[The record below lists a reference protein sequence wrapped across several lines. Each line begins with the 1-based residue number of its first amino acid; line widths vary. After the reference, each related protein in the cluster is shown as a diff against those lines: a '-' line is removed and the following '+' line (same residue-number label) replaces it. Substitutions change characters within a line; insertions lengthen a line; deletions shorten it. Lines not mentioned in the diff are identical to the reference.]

1 MQIEWRIAP
10 SILAAAALWAGGA
23 SAQAQ
28 APAAGA
34 AAPAPA
40 AAPAAP
46 AAPAPAAQQAPAA
59 ASQEGVS
66 AWRVDCGGDG
76 KVLECRAFQQ
86 LLTREN
92 QLVAQVVARLGADK
106 QPQLAMQLPLG
117 ISVSEPVVVKV
128 DNGKEEKFSLQT
140 CTNTGCFITTPLKDP
155 LLASMRTGTQLKL
168 ALQDT
173 NKRTLNID
181 VPLLGFALAFDKA
194 TK

>member
-1 MQIEWRIAP
+1 MQIEWRIA
-10 SILAAAALWAGGA
+10 SAILAAAALCASGA
-23 SAQAQ
+23 SAQAPASGAAAS

-34 AAPAPA
+34 
-40 AAPAAP
+40 
-46 AAPAPAAQQAPAA
+46 QAP
-59 ASQEGVS
+59 ASQEGVG
-66 AWRVDCGGDG
+66 AWRVECGGDG

-92 QLVAQVVARLGADK
+92 QLVAQVVARLGPDK

-117 ISVSEPVVVKV
+117 ISVSEPVVIKV
-128 DNGKEEKFSLQT
+128 DNGKEEKAPLQT
-140 CTNTGCFITTPLKDP
+140 CTNTGCFVSIPLKDP